1 MSISRYNLAHAYLFY
16 IRCSFLLEE
25 SNLVTKVRKIV
36 GLRAS
41 PKFNTNV

>member
-1 MSISRYNLAHAYLFY
+1 MSISRYNLTHAYLFY

-36 GLRAS
+36 GLLV
-41 PKFNTNV
+41 KFYHFL